1 MVMRDGL
8 KLANSLGFNRLEAES
23 DSTQVINFCT
33 DHNNKR
39 IVLALQSGLKS
50 EILWALNALT
60 VLSFKEKD
68 DLRRDTTPLAKVPGL
83 LDALLQVVDDVKLV
97 ELLHHEAVRLGGG
110 GGDDGDFLQIERRR
124 PSDFDSAK
132 DEACGSG
139 AAAESQGDDRKMLA
153 EAVQI
158 DDWRDIAIPRDHT
171 KPPRVRTLGV
181 NTTISG
187 FGLENVGKVYSDSTT
202 YVIIDLI
209 NILST
214 HLVFMICATYLY
226 SLKYGNF
233 SPPNDQSKI
242 EGSTI
247 TKKRSAGFLFDEDG
261 LFNIDDEGRTERQQ
275 CAVAASNIIRNF
287 SFMPEN
293 ETIMV
298 QHRHCL
304 ETIFQCLEDQN
315 AAWHCAAAELIGRLI
330 INPDNESFLVPVIS
344 QIYRRLVDLLSVPAF
359 DAQAAAV
366 SALYNVSEVNM
377 DCRLKLASE
386 RWAVDRLLKIVKAPH
401 PVSEVCRKAAV
412 ILESLVSEP
421 QNRMHLLVHE
431 NNFAEIL
438 TSEGKYSDT
447 FARILYELTAR
458 PSNKVTSGQAIWGN
472 IN

>member
-1 MVMRDGL
+1 MQKQTGKSGGGGGSAAAKRGRPFGSTTGSGAAAAAAAAAVGDPAAPAALVGP
-8 KLANSLGFNRLEAES
+8 SLHVLTALS
-23 DSTQVINFCT
+23 

-83 LDALLQVVDDVKLV
+83 LDALLQV
-97 ELLHHEAVRLGGG
+97 
-110 GGDDGDFLQIERRR
+110 
-124 PSDFDSAK
+124 
-132 DEACGSG
+132 
-139 AAAESQGDDRKMLA
+139 
-153 EAVQI
+153 I

-202 YVIIDLI
+202 
-209 NILST
+209 
-214 HLVFMICATYLY
+214 
-226 SLKYGNF
+226 
-233 SPPNDQSKI
+233 PPNDQSKI

-315 AAWHCAAAELIGRLI
+315 ADDELITNMLEALVNLAPVLDLRIFSSSKPSYIKMTEKSAVHAIMGMLSSSIKAWHCAAAELIGRLI

>member
-1 MVMRDGL
+1 MQKQTGKSGGGGGSSAAKRGRPFGSTTGSGAAAAAAAAAVGDPAAPAALVGP
-8 KLANSLGFNRLEAES
+8 SLHVLTALS
-23 DSTQVINFCT
+23 DQ
-33 DHNNKR
+33 NNKR

-83 LDALLQVVDDVKLV
+83 LDALLQV
-97 ELLHHEAVRLGGG
+97 
-110 GGDDGDFLQIERRR
+110 
-124 PSDFDSAK
+124 
-132 DEACGSG
+132 
-139 AAAESQGDDRKMLA
+139 
-153 EAVQI
+153 I
-158 DDWRDIAIPRDHT
+158 DDWRDIAMPRDHT

-187 FGLENVGKVYSDSTT
+187 FGLGVGKVYSDSTT
-202 YVIIDLI
+202 
-209 NILST
+209 
-214 HLVFMICATYLY
+214 
-226 SLKYGNF
+226 
-233 SPPNDQSKI
+233 PPNDQSKI
-242 EGSTI
+242 EASTI

-315 AAWHCAAAELIGRLI
+315 AEDDELITNMLEALVNLAPVLDLRIFSSSKPSYIKMAEKSAVHAIMGMLASSIKAWHCAAAELIGRLI

-386 RWAVDRLLKIVKAPH
+386 RWAVDRLLKIIKAPH

-421 QNRMHLLVHE
+421 QNRMHLMVHD

-438 TSEGKYSDT
+438 TSEGNADT